1 MIPRHGAQIAGLP
14 DVPVYA
20 ANTIVIGSGAAG
32 LNCAEQL
39 HRLGERSLAV
49 VTERL
54 GAGTSNNSGSD
65 KQTYYKLGIFGDVP
79 DSPMELARTLFQGGM
94 CHGDIAYVEALG
106 SAPAFFHLV
115 ENGVQF
121 PFNSYGAYVGYKTD
135 HDPRQRATSAGP
147 KTSMQMFAASLKKC
161 RQAEMAI
168 FDGYEIIRLLTAG
181 NGDDKR
187 VIGALA
193 LNKER
198 LGEADRGL
206 TVFAAN
212 NIVLATGG
220 PGELFA
226 TSVYPPGQVGSHGL
240 ALDIGAWASNM
251 AEFQFGL
258 ASTGFRW
265 NLSGSYQQVVP
276 CYFSTDAGGGDV
288 RYFLNDY
295 YQTMAQVATNTFLK
309 GYQWPFHAER
319 LQAFGSSL
327 VDIAVHEECSQGRR
341 VYMDLS
347 RNPVAGEGMN
357 EFSLAEL
364 SEEARGYLERS
375 GATAETPY
383 ERLQQLNPPAIEI
396 YAEHGVDL
404 REPVEV
410 AVCAQHCNGGLTVN
424 TRWETTVRHL
434 FAIGEVAG
442 THGVRP
448 GGSALNAG
456 QVGGRRAAQYIAA
469 RYKAEAPDISM
480 WLPEASTQIEAEVKR
495 LEKLLD
501 TRGGRVGEVRRSLQ
515 ETMDRAAGIIRKLR
529 DARDGARDVGKL
541 HAELAGQEQR
551 LSGPAQLQAA
561 YQNEHLTLTGLV
573 VLKTI
578 EDLIARG
585 GGSRGAYMVVDRSG
599 DRLVVT
605 KNGDRLPHRSEN
617 LEMRREIVEAR
628 WTGKTVETKVTP
640 VRPLPDDASW
650 YETTWHKW
658 RAGEIYDD

>member
-1 MIPRHGAQIAGLP
+1 MIPRH
-14 DVPVYA
+14 DVAIGGMSDVAVYA
-20 ANTIVIGSGAAG
+20 VDTLVVGSGAAG
-32 LNCAEQL
+32 LNCAECL
-39 HRLGERSLAV
+39 HRLGEKSLAI

-79 DSPMELARTLFQGGM
+79 DSPMEFAQTLFQGGM
-94 CHGDIAYVEALG
+94 CHGDTAYIEALG
-106 SAPAFFHLV
+106 SVPAFFHLI
-115 ENGVQF
+115 ENGVKF

-147 KTSMQMFAASLKKC
+147 KTSIQMFGGSLEQC
-161 RQAEMAI
+161 RRREIAI

-181 NGDDKR
+181 NGEDKHI
-187 VIGALA
+187 IGALA

-198 LGEADRGL
+198 LSEPDHGL

-212 NIVLATGG
+212 NIVVATGG
-220 PGELFA
+220 PGEMFA
-226 TSVYPPGQVGSHGL
+226 TSVYPPGQIGSHGL
-240 ALDIGAWASNM
+240 ALQIGAWANNI

-276 CYFSTDAGGGDV
+276 CYFSTDTQGGDV
-288 RYFLNDY
+288 HYFLNDY
-295 YQTMAQVATNTFLK
+295 YETMAQVASNTFLK

-319 LQAFGSSL
+319 LQGFGSSL
-327 VDIAVHEECSQGRR
+327 VDIAVYDERNRGRK

-364 SEEARGYLERS
+364 SEEARTYLERS

-383 ERLQQLNPPAIEI
+383 ERLQQLNPLAIDI
-396 YAEHGVDL
+396 YSEHEVDL
-404 REPVEV
+404 NEPLEV
-410 AVCAQHCNGGLTVN
+410 AVCAQHCNGGLSVN
-424 TRWETTVRHL
+424 LWWETTVKHL

-456 QVGGRRAAQYIAA
+456 QVGGRRAAQYITA
-469 RYKAEAPDISM
+469 RYKAEAPEVAQ
-480 WLPEASTQIEAEVKR
+480 WLPQASAQIEAEFGHI
-495 LEKLLD
+495 EKLLE
-501 TRGGRVGEVRRSLQ
+501 GSGLAASEVREGVQ
-515 ETMDRAAGIIRKLR
+515 KTMDIAAGIVRKLPEVE
-529 DARDGARDVGKL
+529 DGTQDIGRL
-541 HAELAGQEQR
+541 HGRLAEQQQRVSAGE
-551 LSGPAQLQAA
+551 LPLA
-561 YQNEHLTLTGLV
+561 YQNEHLALTALIT
-573 VLKTI
+573 LKTI
-578 EDLIARG
+578 QDLITRG
-585 GGSRGAYMVVDRSG
+585 GGSRGGYMIVDRSG
-599 DRLVVT
+599 DRLVAT

-617 LEMRREIVEAR
+617 LGMRQEIIETR
-628 WTGKTVETKVTP
+628 WDGQESEVKVTP
-640 VRPLPDDASW
+640 VRPLPDDDSW
-650 YETTWHKW
+650 YETIWRRW